1 MKKGEA
7 GRGGGGVSEE
17 KDRFAHILLFQSQ
30 KKLPMVD
37 AKRNRVKVGV

>member
-7 GRGGGGVSEE
+7 GRGGGGISGE

-37 AKRNRVKVGV
+37 AKRNRVKAGV